1 MKGEKCLIIFTQNLE
16 ITIIVAP
23 QSFFVPWKKKYGKT
37 GRKGWPEKIRHIPEQ
52 MVNFPFK
59 LLHLKVQVA
68 PGKR

>member
-1 MKGEKCLIIFTQNLE
+1 M
-16 ITIIVAP
+16 
-23 QSFFVPWKKKYGKT
+23 YGKT